1 MCNFCVN
8 PIPAEFKVLVGERQD
23 HMTITWP
30 SHECHMTIT
39 WLSHHCHMTI
49 TWTGTMAEKS
59 HSEDFPTTTCSTDDR
74 EDLRRLISCGA
85 YFLKMNRATCW
96 HSSGVLECV
105 KIQLLPAWGKDMKS
119 NYWTFLHSIHRGTHR
134 DRVLRAGIHDG
145 PDNVA
150 KLDLQGV
157 IDALLL

>member
-1 MCNFCVN
+1 
-8 PIPAEFKVLVGERQD
+8 
-23 HMTITWP
+23 
-30 SHECHMTIT
+30 MTIT
-39 WLSHHCHMTI
+39 WLSHDHHMTV
-49 TWTGTMAEKS
+49 TSPS
-59 HSEDFPTTTCSTDDR
+59 HDHHMTVTSPSHDHHMDRHDGREVSFWGLPHNYCSTDDR